1 MDVEEVA
8 DELYGLDPSVF
19 VAARTGRVAQAKA
32 RKDRDAARAL
42 AALRKPTTVGWLVN
56 LLARESPDDVSAVLA
71 LGDALRQAQRRL
83 DPTALR
89 ELSDQRQRVV
99 RALAE
104 RAGRL
109 AAERGRVVGE
119 AALREVA
126 QTLHAAMADPD
137 LARTV
142 ERGRVLCAAR
152 YSGFGP
158 AVLES
163 VGRGERSAAAPRRL
177 GKALAQRVS
186 VRTPGRSR
194 GPSSP
199 PPAPRP
205 RRRGRRRTSPSVRCP
220 GSMRKPRRSRTGWRS
235 CGATSNI
242 WNSATRSFGSRRTR
256 RTRLRGRREAISSVP
271 AAGSRRRRRL
281 SRTATEVRIL
291 VFQGVMEY
299 E

>member
-19 VAARTGRVAQAKA
+19 VAARTGRVEQAKA

-163 VGRGERSAAAPRRL
+163 VGRGERSAAGAAAARKGSGAVSL
-177 GKALAQRVS
+177 GADAREVARAELTAAR
-186 VRTPGRSR
+186 
-194 GPSSP
+194 
-199 PPAPRP
+199 A
-205 RRRGRRRTSPSVRCP
+205 
-220 GSMRKPRRSRTGWRS
+220 
-235 CGATSNI
+235 
-242 WNSATRSFGSRRTR
+242 SAEAA
-256 RTRLRGRREAISSVP
+256 REATDVAEREVSRLDAE
-271 AAGSRRRRRL
+271 AAEIADRMEVLRRDLEHLEQRDAFVRESAHAANAAARSARSDLERARRWE
-281 SRTATEVRIL
+281 SEAEAAVED
-291 VFQGVMEY
+291 GN
-299 E
+299 

>member
-19 VAARTGRVAQAKA
+19 VAARTGRVEQAKA

-109 AAERGRVVGE
+109 AAERGRAVGE

-163 VGRGERSAAAPRRL
+163 VGRGERSSARRGGSKRLWRSESRCGRPGGRAGRAHRRPRL
-177 GKALAQRVS
+177 G
-186 VRTPGRSR
+186 R
-194 GPSSP
+194 GG
-199 PPAPRP
+199 AGGD
-205 RRRGRRRTSPSVRCP
+205 GRRR
-220 GSMRKPRRSRTGWRS
+220 
-235 CGATSNI
+235 A
-242 WNSATRSFGSRRTR
+242 
-256 RTRLRGRREAISSVP
+256 
-271 AAGSRRRRRL
+271 
-281 SRTATEVRIL
+281 
-291 VFQGVMEY
+291 
-299 E
+299 